1 MIGTKI
7 TIDNSDPLKNIGEV
21 TVIDSQ
27 KLMDNIVLAVDGT
40 EHISVENIL
49 KMGWQ
54 EVKDR
59 GMSENNGHLF
69 YGPKNWVLRFW
80 TVAPRIELSFK
91 NSVAFDSAKADPES
105 FGPGKPLPMGILK
118 DKMTTYAIL

>member
-7 TIDNSDPLKNIGEV
+7 KVDNSDPLKDMGEV
-21 TVIDSQ
+21 TAIDATE
-27 KLMDNIVLAVDGT
+27 LMDKIILAVDGT
-40 EHISVENIL
+40 EYVTVENIL

-59 GMSENNGHLF
+59 GMAENNGYLF

-91 NSVAFDSAKADPES
+91 NSVAFDSAKADPEN
-105 FGPGKPLPMGILK
+105 FGPGKQLKMGILK
-118 DKMTTYAIL
+118 EKMTTYAIL